1 MPEEQPLLDA
11 ADDNKKK
18 EINPYIFLYIEIGI
32 LVFGFLLMGSV
43 WGGITHSIGFSI
55 VQKATSVYFFIA
67 TFLYIVHT
75 FRKPQF
81 HTAQLT
87 KRIFG
92 SWNLIQFSI
101 LFLTYQL
108 RLWEWASIVIYS
120 CILYFTLLS
129 IWEAKNSPTEK
140 ATPIFLFH
148 IGIALFLF
156 AILNPG
162 SPFINDMSLFILI
175 IEGVSFL
182 LMLSHILQ
190 NKLKNAAFIFYIP
203 RQIAILLLCL
213 FLYWTN

>member
-18 EINPYIFLYIEIGI
+18 EINPYLFLYIEIGI

-67 TFLYIVHT
+67 TFLYIVQT

-101 LFLTYQL
+101 LFLTQKTAL
-108 RLWEWASIVIYS
+108 QRKQP
-120 CILYFTLLS
+120 LYF
-129 IWEAKNSPTEK
+129 
-140 ATPIFLFH
+140 F
-148 IGIALFLF
+148 
-156 AILNPG
+156 
-162 SPFINDMSLFILI
+162 FIS
-175 IEGVSFL
+175 
-182 LMLSHILQ
+182 
-190 NKLKNAAFIFYIP
+190 A
-203 RQIAILLLCL
+203 
-213 FLYWTN
+213 